1 MKKKSLYLLTLAL
14 LLPMMVA
21 ASLSLGSRS
30 SAVNQIQSRLKQWGY
45 YTGAVDGYYGEA
57 TRRAVML
64 FQTRNGLTADGVVG
78 PATAAAI
85 GISLSGNSSGKAVVQ
100 SDLQLLAKVVNGEA
114 RGESYV
120 GKVAVAA
127 VVLNRV
133 RSGAFPNTVAGVI
146 YQSNAFTC
154 VRDGQINLAPSAESL
169 RAAKDA
175 LNGWDPTG
183 GALYYYNPAMT
194 TSAWIYSRKVVTTI
208 GQHVFAV

>member
-1 MKKKSLYLLTLAL
+1 MKKKWWVMLILVL
-14 LLPMMVA
+14 LLPLLAA
-21 ASLSLGSRS
+21 ASLSVGSQGSQVSRL
-30 SAVNQIQSRLKQWGY
+30 QSRLKQWGY
-45 YTGAVDGYYGEA
+45 YTGAVDGSFGEK
-57 TRRAVML
+57 TRQAVVL
-64 FQTRNGLTADGVVG
+64 FQKRNGLTADGVVG

-85 GISLSGNSSGKAVVQ
+85 GINLSGNSSGTAVVN

-133 RSGAFPNTVAGVI
+133 KSGAFPNTVAGVV

-154 VRDGQINLAPSAESL
+154 VADGQINLAPSAESL

-175 LNGWDPTG
+175 MNGWDPTG
-183 GALYYYNPAMT
+183 GALYYYNPAIT
-194 TSAWIYSRKVVTTI
+194 TSAWIYSRKVVTVI